1 MRARLSLL
9 LCGALCACAHA
20 PRPFGPGD
28 RLSADDHFHLGS
40 AYEEQGLKDDA
51 ARQYKRALRLDSSDP
66 EVWVASGNAKFKRG
80 DVTHA
85 ENDYLH
91 ALGLA
96 GNHADAQN
104 HLALAYL
111 AQNKKLKDAERLA
124 KTALREN
131 ATLRPYV
138 LDTLAKIYQ
147 REGRCAEAL
156 ATAAQAEEEA
166 RFSGLPFPPPDYL
179 WIVSQGL

>member
-1 MRARLSLL
+1 MKDRLSLL

-20 PRPFGPGD
+20 PRPFGRPD
-28 RLSADDHFHLGS
+28 RLSADDHFRLGS
-40 AYEEQGLKDDA
+40 AYEEQGLEDDA
-51 ARQYKRALRLDSSDP
+51 ARQYKKSLRLDSGDP

-80 DVTHA
+80 DVSHA
-85 ENDYLH
+85 EDDYLH
-91 ALGLA
+91 ALGLT
-96 GNHADAQN
+96 GDHADAQN

-111 AQNKKLKDAERLA
+111 AQNKKLKEAERLA

-138 LDTLAKIYQ
+138 LDTLARIYA
-147 REGRCAEAL
+147 REGRCAESF

-166 RFSGLPFPPPDYL
+166 KYSGLPFPPPEYL
-179 WIVSQGL
+179 WTVSQ